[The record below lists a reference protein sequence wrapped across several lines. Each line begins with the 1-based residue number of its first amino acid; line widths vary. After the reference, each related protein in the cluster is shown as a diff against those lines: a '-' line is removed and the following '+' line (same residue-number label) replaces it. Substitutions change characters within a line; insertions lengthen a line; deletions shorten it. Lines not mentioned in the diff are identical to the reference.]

1 MAWSSTTGGNP
12 LQQCSSLHIMA
23 RSALY
28 VDEVDD
34 GVGQNIDDLLDGLD
48 GTARTERAEL
58 IEWLLEQGITA
69 DEIRATSP
77 PLLLASR
84 HLIGDDGTLR
94 IGPGDQ

>member
-1 MAWSSTTGGNP
+1 M
-12 LQQCSSLHIMA
+12 
-23 RSALY
+23 
-28 VDEVDD
+28 DD

-69 DEIRATSP
+69 AEIRSTSP

-84 HLIGDDGTLR
+84 HLIGDDGSYVSAREISESYGIELTLLR
-94 IGPGDQ
+94 LPGA